1 VRWPRYGQMKASGAA
16 WLGEVPGHWGVKRLR
31 FALAMNPSSRE
42 ARHLAPE
49 DEVSFV
55 PMEAVGERGGLDL
68 VATRPAADFA
78 GTYTYF
84 RDDDVVVAKITP
96 CFENGKGAHAKGLVN
111 GAAIGTTEL
120 HVLRP
125 HSTALDPRFL
135 FYLSISQ
142 PFRALGEA
150 SMYGAGGPKRVPD
163 TFIKDFRAP
172 LPPIDEQRAI
182 AAFLDRETARI
193 DSLVAAK
200 RRLIALLQEK
210 RAALIARAV
219 TRGLDP
225 AAPTKDSGLAWLG
238 RVPAH
243 WDVMPLKRSVKWIT
257 SGSRGWAG
265 HYSDDGDL
273 FLRIGNLTRD
283 SIHLDLSD
291 VQRVSAPAGAEG
303 ERTLAQ
309 AGDLVL
315 SITAYLGSVAVVPTG
330 LESTF
335 VSQHVA
341 LARPRRELA
350 DPRWLAFALLSTP
363 GQQQLQAAGYGGTKV
378 QLGLDDVLSVI
389 ITMPPIDEQRRV
401 CDQLEAKTEALK
413 AGTVEVERT
422 IARLTEYRSTLITSA
437 VTGRIDVRA
446 PS

>member
-1 VRWPRYGQMKASGAA
+1 MRWGPYQLLKTSGVD
-16 WLGEVPGHWGVKRLR
+16 WLGAVPAHWVANRLR

-42 ARHLAPE
+42 ASHLAPD

-55 PMEAVGERGGLDL
+55 PMEAVGERGGLEL

-96 CFENGKGAHAKGLVN
+96 CFENGKGAHAEGLVN

-125 HSTALDPRFL
+125 HSEALDARFL

-150 SMYGAGGPKRVPD
+150 SMYGAGGQKRVPD

-172 LPPIDEQRAI
+172 LPPLDEQRAI

-193 DSLVAAK
+193 DALVAAK

-210 RAALIARAV
+210 RTALIARAV

-225 AAPTKDSGLAWLG
+225 DVPTKDSGVAWLG

-243 WDVMPLKRSVKWIT
+243 WDVVPLTK
-257 SGSRGWAG
+257 
-265 HYSDDGDL
+265 Y
-273 FLRIGNLTRD
+273 
-283 SIHLDLSD
+283 
-291 VQRVSAPAGAEG
+291 
-303 ERTLAQ
+303 
-309 AGDLVL
+309 
-315 SITAYLGSVAVVPTG
+315 
-330 LESTF
+330 LESIVDYRGATPTKTEDGVF
-335 VSQHVA
+335 LVTTTNIRGGRIDYDASHEYIDPEAYDEVMRRGKPEVGDVLFTMEAPLGETANIDRDDVA
-341 LARPRRELA
+341 LAQRIVKFRPKAERLN
-350 DPRWLAFALLSTP
+350 PYFLKYWIMGSYF
-363 GQQQLQAAGYGGTKV
+363 QK
-378 QLGLDDVLSVI
+378 DVLSYATGSTAQGIKASKLGYLKCVL
-389 ITMPPIDEQRRV
+389 PPLDEQTQIV
-401 CDQLEAKTEALK
+401 EHLNSGLSNCDATERGIDA
-413 AGTVEVERT
+413 A
-422 IARLTEYRSTLITSA
+422 IDRLTEYRSTLITA
-437 VTGRIDVRA
+437 AITGRIDVRA
-446 PS
+446 AA